1 MGKWGILKR
10 PSEIW
15 KFGIWNF
22 HPDLAFFIVRL
33 AHESCTFSPIAHW
46 PQTST

>member
-1 MGKWGILKR
+1 
-10 PSEIW
+10 
-15 KFGIWNF
+15 
-22 HPDLAFFIVRL
+22 LAFFIVRL